1 MKRLQLLNHL
11 VSRILQI
18 EQPYPIRVAIDGLD
32 AAGKTTL
39 ADELI
44 MPLQAHNRPVIR
56 ASIDGFHNPSRIRHN
71 LGSTSPEG
79 YYQHS
84 FNYQAV
90 IESLLIPLGP
100 GGSGRYHHA
109 IFDYRTDSEVEIP
122 CQRAK
127 ANAVLLF
134 DGVFLLRPELL
145 QYWDFTIF
153 VEVTFE
159 TILARAEQ
167 RDALLFGSVER
178 ARKRYEQRY
187 IPGQKLY
194 LAKSR
199 PKERAKVVIDNNN
212 PQNPEV
218 LYNPGLFCRLFL
230 YVFQRVYSFN
240 RY

>member
-1 MKRLQLLNHL
+1 MKRLQLLNYL

-39 ADELI
+39 AEELI
-44 MPLQAHNRPVIR
+44 TPLEAHNRPVIR
-56 ASIDGFHNPSRIRHN
+56 ASIDGFHNPARIRHK

-79 YYQHS
+79 YYQNS
-84 FNYQAV
+84 FNYQAI

-100 GGSGRYHHA
+100 GGSGQYRRA
-109 IFDYRTDSEVEIP
+109 IFDYRTDSEVRIP

-153 VEVTFE
+153 VEVSFE
-159 TILARAEQ
+159 TVLARAEQ
-167 RDALLFGSVER
+167 RDALLFGSVEE

-194 LAKSR
+194 LAESR
-199 PKERAKVVIDNNN
+199 PKERAKIVIDNNDPHN
-212 PQNPEV
+212 AVV
-218 LYNPGLFCRLFL
+218 L
-230 YVFQRVYSFN
+230 
-240 RY
+240 